1 MTLGKLATWILNATL
16 GVLCCYT
23 AAGLV
28 TAWADEWAAADPSVG
43 PTAAV
48 AVAEPGREWSDRRVI
63 LDRNLFQ
70 ASTLLPAHPVAAPAE
85 PADEK
90 LQETRLPL
98 RLLGTVASI
107 EADAAYAAVEDQRT
121 RKQRVLRVGESVS
134 DEATVLR
141 IERRRIVIQ
150 NGAKREELALDDDK
164 ELQQQEARLALRAA
178 RTPGPL
184 ADALRNRVQ
193 ELSETSFAVSR
204 DGVDPALRERAESFA
219 AARIQPRYEQG
230 QMTGV
235 QVASIDRNSL
245 FEQLGIAEGDTVTQ
259 VNGIIVTGQQD
270 GVAALR
276 ELSEASEFEVTV
288 VGADG
293 QARTLTHSLGTD

>member
-1 MTLGKLATWILNATL
+1 VDGGGSDRCGRLP
-16 GVLCCYT
+16 C
-23 AAGLV
+23 
-28 TAWADEWAAADPSVG
+28 
-43 PTAAV
+43 V
-48 AVAEPGREWSDRRVI
+48 AVSAPGRAWSDRRVI

-70 ASTLLPAHPVAAPAE
+70 VSTLLPAQPAAVPVE
-85 PADEK
+85 LADEK
-90 LQETRLPL
+90 LEATRLPL

-121 RKQRVLRVGESVS
+121 RKKSVLRVGEGLL

-150 NGAKREELALDDDK
+150 NGPKREELVLDD
-164 ELQQQEARLALRAA
+164 ERSCSNRRRAPRA
-178 RTPGPL
+178 SPPGPL
-184 ADALRNRVQ
+184 ADALRNQVQ
-193 ELSETSFAVSR
+193 ELSETSFAAPR
-204 DGVDPALRERAESFA
+204 DGEDPALRERAQSFA

-235 QVASIDRNSL
+235 QVASIDRGSL
-245 FEQLGIAEGDTVTQ
+245 FEHLGIAEGDTVTQ
-259 VNGIIVTGQQD
+259 VNGIVVTGQQD

-288 VGADG
+288 IGADG

>member
-1 MTLGKLATWILNATL
+1 MTLAKLATWILNATL
-16 GVLCCYT
+16 GMFCCYT

-28 TAWADEWAAADPSVG
+28 TAGAGEWLAADPIARPPAV
-43 PTAAV
+43 V
-48 AVAEPGREWSDRRVI
+48 AVVAPGRAWSDRRVI

-70 ASTLLPAHPVAAPAE
+70 VSTLLPARPVAASAA

-90 LQETRLPL
+90 LETTRLPL
-98 RLLGTVASI
+98 RLLGTVASRQP
-107 EADAAYAAVEDQRT
+107 EASYAAVEDQRT
-121 RKQRVLRVGESVS
+121 RKKSVLRVGEGLL

-150 NGAKREELALDDDK
+150 NGPKREELVLDDEE

-178 RTPGPL
+178 RAPGPL

-193 ELSETSFAVSR
+193 ELAETSFAAPR
-204 DGVDPALRERAESFA
+204 DGEDPALRERAESFA
-219 AARIQPRYEQG
+219 AARIHPRYEQG

-235 QVASIDRNSL
+235 QVASIDRGSL
-245 FEQLGIAEGDTVTQ
+245 FEHLGIAEGDTVTQ
-259 VNGIIVTGQQD
+259 VNGIVVTGQQD

-288 VGADG
+288 IGADG

>member
-1 MTLGKLATWILNATL
+1 MTLGKLATWLLDATL
-16 GVLCCYT
+16 FTLCCYT

-28 TAWADEWAAADPSVG
+28 TAWADEWMAADPSIR
-43 PTAAV
+43 PPAAV

-70 ASTLLPAHPVAAPAE
+70 ASTLLPAQPVAAPAE

-90 LQETRLPL
+90 LQATRLPL

-107 EADAAYAAVEDQRT
+107 EADAAYAAVEDQRN
-121 RKQRVLRVGESVS
+121 RKKSVLRVGEGLS

-150 NGAKREELALDDDK
+150 NGTKREELALDDDK
-164 ELQQQEARLALRAA
+164 ELRQQEARRAARAA

-193 ELSETSFAVSR
+193 ELSETTFAAPR

-235 QVASIDRNSL
+235 QVASIERGSL
-245 FEQLGIAEGDTVTQ
+245 LEDLGIQEGDTVTQ
-259 VNGIIVTGQQD
+259 VNGIVVTGPQD
-270 GVAALR
+270 SVAALR

-288 VGADG
+288 IGADG

>member
-1 MTLGKLATWILNATL
+1 MTLAKLATWILNATL
-16 GVLCCYT
+16 GMFCCYT
-23 AAGLV
+23 AAGRV
-28 TAWADEWAAADPSVG
+28 AAWAGEWLAADPIAR
-43 PTAAV
+43 PPAAV
-48 AVAEPGREWSDRRVI
+48 AVVAPGRAWSDRRVI

-70 ASTLLPAHPVAAPAE
+70 VSTLLPAQPVAAPAE

-90 LQETRLPL
+90 LEATRLPL

-121 RKQRVLRVGESVS
+121 RKKSVLRVGEGLSG
-134 DEATVLR
+134 EATVLR

-150 NGAKREELALDDDK
+150 NGSKREELVLDDEK
-164 ELQQQEARLALRAA
+164 ELQQQEARLALRVA

-193 ELSETSFAVSR
+193 ELSETSFAAPR
-204 DGVDPALRERAESFA
+204 DGEDPALRERAESFA

-235 QVASIDRNSL
+235 QVASIDRGSL
-245 FEQLGIAEGDTVTQ
+245 FEHLGIAEGDTVTQ
-259 VNGIIVTGQQD
+259 VNGIVVTGQQD

-288 VGADG
+288 IGADG
-293 QARTLTHSLGTD
+293 QARTLTHSLGTE